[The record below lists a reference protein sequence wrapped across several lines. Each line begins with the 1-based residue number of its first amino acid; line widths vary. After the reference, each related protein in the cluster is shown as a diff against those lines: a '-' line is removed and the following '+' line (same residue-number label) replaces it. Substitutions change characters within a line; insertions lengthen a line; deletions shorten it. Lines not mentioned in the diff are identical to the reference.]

1 MNGRNNKYCQG
12 YYSLINPHKY
22 KGTKPVYRSHPEFL
36 MMKWFDTKDCIIE
49 WNSETVVIPY
59 LKPTDNRVHRY
70 FIDFSCIFVDRQGK
84 KTKYIIEYKPFKQTI
99 APVES
104 ARKSQK
110 TMLTE
115 KLNYAINCSK
125 WKAATEYSNA
135 NGYKFL
141 IVTEKDIA

>member
-1 MNGRNNKYCQG
+1 MKKV
-12 YYSLINPHKY
+12 YYSQGVYNLCNPQKY
-22 KGTKPVYRSHPEFL
+22 TGRLPVYYRSHPEWL
-36 MMKWFDTKDCIIE
+36 IQRWLDTKSCIIS
-49 WNSETVVIPY
+49 WSSESIVIPY

-70 FIDFSCIFVDRQGK
+70 FVDFSCIFKMPDG
-84 KTKYIIEYKPFKQTI
+84 KYIKYLIEYKPFKQTI